1 MNFDVEKFQAPLLK
15 IFGWVDQN
23 KILQA
28 IKNAFI
34 RTIPFTVVGSFANL
48 IKMELDA
55 LIKSKHL
62 HNFFLTGISNLF
74 GYLGTATLGI
84 VAIIVVLSSSYS
96 YAVEL
101 SRDERYSK
109 MKPITATLLALSSY
123 FVMVPNSVNYLTPKA
138 KVIQGFSNDF
148 FGYGGM

>member
-1 MNFDVEKFQAPLLK
+1 MNFDVEKFQASLLK
-15 IFGWVDQN
+15 ISGWVDQN

-74 GYLGTATLGI
+74 RNSNFRNCCHYCCF
-84 VAIIVVLSSSYS
+84 IIILFICS
-96 YAVEL
+96 
-101 SRDERYSK
+101 
-109 MKPITATLLALSSY
+109 
-123 FVMVPNSVNYLTPKA
+123 
-138 KVIQGFSNDF
+138 
-148 FGYGGM
+148 